1 MMKNQAQRIAEMS
14 IGRTTLSISPKTAYD
29 FNVYKVTNGFKSS
42 DELLVYLLELAK
54 EKGESDAMD

>member
-1 MMKNQAQRIAEMS
+1 MNKAQRIAVMN

-42 DELLVYLLELAK
+42 DEVLVYLLELAK
-54 EKGESDAMD
+54 EKENEDGNNE